1 MKLSNNLTFESL
13 IQSFERKHGQQYNSM
28 QLSWLKRGFDKCL
41 DISKCANPRYGWTLI
56 KEMLYGLTYGVDI
69 SRHIDY
75 DTTEERARLIR
86 EGRVRKLEVSRYES
100 RKLTQKEAKKI
111 YEGLLEEKLLQER
124 RKRMTKVQL
133 ENETNKQL
141 NNQFSYASLRKSGF

>member
-1 MKLSNNLTFESL
+1 MKLTNNLTFESL
-13 IQSFERKHGQQYNSM
+13 LQSFDRKHSQQYNSM
-28 QLSWLKRGFDKCL
+28 QISWLKRGFDKGL
-41 DISKCANPRYGWTLI
+41 DISRCANPRYDWTI
-56 KEMLYGLTYGVDI
+56 MKEVLYGLMYGVDI

-86 EGRVRKLEVSRYES
+86 EGRVRNLDVSRYES

-133 ENETNKQL
+133 ENEIIEQL
-141 NNQFSYASLRKSGF
+141 NNQFSYASVRRSRF